1 MIPELATE
9 RLMMRA
15 FREDDFPAFAAFCA
29 DGETAHYVGGVCAED
44 DAWRRMAAFAGH
56 WALRGYG
63 IWALQLRDNDAF
75 VGYCGSWSPHG
86 WPEREIAWGLV
97 KAHQGR
103 GYVTEAARRARL
115 YAYDTLGW
123 STVVSCI
130 AQENA
135 ASIRV
140 AERLG
145 ATFERAVEN
154 RGWTVGV
161 YRHPA
166 PSISI

>member
-1 MIPELATE
+1 MIPELRTE
-9 RLMMRA
+9 RLLMRG
-15 FREDDFPAFAAFCA
+15 FRDDDFPAFAAFCGDEA
-29 DGETAHYVGGVCAED
+29 TARFVGGTCGAE

-63 IWALQLRDNDAF
+63 VWALETCEDHDF
-75 VGYCGSWSPHG
+75 VGYCGLWYPQG
-86 WPEREIAWGLV
+86 WPEREVAWGLV
-97 KAHQGR
+97 KAAHGN

-115 YAYDTLGW
+115 HAYETLGW
-123 STVVSCI
+123 RTVVSCI
-130 AQENA
+130 ALENA

-161 YRHPA
+161 YRHPG
-166 PSISI
+166 PTIN